1 MLQKKVCV
9 LGAYAVG
16 KTSLISRFVKS
27 VFSEKYHTTVG
38 VKIDKKEVQLE
49 SGTSRLMLWDL
60 AGEDDFSKVRLSFLR
75 GSSGYL
81 LVVDPTRPDTFQ
93 VAESLREQVA
103 RSEKTLPIVV
113 LMNKADLELEWELN
127 HALIEL
133 WEQAGLTV
141 LKTSAK
147 TGANVENA
155 FHTLVRALA

>member
-49 SGTSRLMLWDL
+49 SGTIRLMLWDL

-103 RSEKTLPIVV
+103 
-113 LMNKADLELEWELN
+113 
-127 HALIEL
+127 
-133 WEQAGLTV
+133 
-141 LKTSAK
+141 
-147 TGANVENA
+147 
-155 FHTLVRALA
+155 

>member
-49 SGTSRLMLWDL
+49 SGTIRLMLWDL

>member
-1 MLQKKVCV
+1 MLRGP
-9 LGAYAVG
+9 L
-16 KTSLISRFVKS
+16 LFV
-27 VFSEKYHTTVG
+27 F
-38 VKIDKKEVQLE
+38 I
-49 SGTSRLMLWDL
+49 M